1 MMMRIFTT
9 AVFITVMSAMSLC
22 ALAQSESR
30 DDLVRQI
37 EAKRAELAIL
47 EKRILEPSE
56 EDKTT
61 YAAFLQQPN
70 TGLIRLLP
78 REKYDDQAYKGSTK
92 SSVTIRG
99 GGAYYSFTA
108 LSHDYNS
115 GGPDLSLEMGS
126 FGVGFAGANYGMLT
140 NLGDVALET
149 VTIEYPG
156 ARYMSEYVV
165 PGEEPDAR
173 AEARRFGQG
182 VTVESALYRSRTP
195 AKLNTTYLLRSITYI
210 TSDVLVVFR
219 VVRQESDGSVVIA
232 WKMLK
237 KYPAPKLAQ
246 NKTP

>member
-1 MMMRIFTT
+1 MMRTFTA

-30 DDLVRQI
+30 EDLVKQI
-37 EAKRAELAIL
+37 ETKRAELAIL
-47 EKRILEPSE
+47 EKRILE
-56 EDKTT
+56 EDQTT

-156 ARYMSEYVV
+156 AHYMSEYVV
-165 PGEEPDAR
+165 PGEEPAAR

-182 VTVESALYRSRTP
+182 VTVENAVYRSRIP
-195 AKLNTTYLLRSITYI
+195 AKLKTTYLLRSITYI
-210 TSDVLVVFR
+210 TSDVLVAFR